1 MLDLIWVEIG
11 LEALRHSLAVLD
23 YECAEVQ
30 IIRAHV
36 DDAVLLFLVLFK
48 DVVDLESFFIID

>member
-23 YECAEVQ
+23 HECAEVQ

-48 DVVDLESFFIID
+48 DVVDLEALGFVD